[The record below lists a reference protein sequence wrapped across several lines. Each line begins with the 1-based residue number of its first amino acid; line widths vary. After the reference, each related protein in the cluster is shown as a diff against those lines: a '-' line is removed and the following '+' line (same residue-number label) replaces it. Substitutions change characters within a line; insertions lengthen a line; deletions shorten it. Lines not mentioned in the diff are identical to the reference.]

1 MHHSVCTGVCTCV
14 CVCACVRACV
24 CVNVVRCAHACV
36 CWACCVVRESVKS
49 YIADMP
55 GVRVDESL
63 EQST

>member
-1 MHHSVCTGVCTCV
+1 MH
-14 CVCACVRACV
+14 
-24 CVNVVRCAHACV
+24 V